1 MAELFFNEK
10 VIASD
15 SCKLMKGPYDSDPL
29 FCKMVLTE
37 DELIF
42 LNDEISKKDE
52 LLFRIHIYQI
62 KDFTLI
68 KEIKQKKGI
77 FISLFDALVE
87 GFANFLEGLGIT
99 PASEKKTD
107 KLRLSFVNEQ
117 GKKIDFILDMM
128 KAGDSSF
135 IKKYEKLAKK
145 E

>member
-1 MAELFFNEK
+1 
-10 VIASD
+10 
-15 SCKLMKGPYDSDPL
+15 
-29 FCKMVLTE
+29 MVLTE
-37 DELIF
+37 DELIL

-52 LLFRIHIYQI
+52 LLFRIPIYQI

-77 FISLFDALVE
+77 FLSLFDALVE
-87 GFANFLEGLGIT
+87 GFANFLEGLGIA

>member
-1 MAELFFNEK
+1 MAELFFDEK
-10 VIASD
+10 VVASD
-15 SCKLMKGPYDSDPL
+15 GCKLMKGPYDSDPL

-37 DELIF
+37 DELIL

-52 LLFRIHIYQI
+52 LLFRIPIYQI

-77 FISLFDALVE
+77 FLSLFDALVE
-87 GFANFLEGLGIT
+87 GFANFLEGLGIA